1 MTQALLIIGNRNY
14 SSWSLRGWL
23 ALAKSGA
30 EFEVRRLA
38 LGTPAFRSEIGRYSP
53 SGRVP
58 VLHHAGRIIWDSLA
72 IGEYAN
78 ETFADGGLWPADA
91 AARAHARSAGAEMH
105 SGFAALRAEL
115 PMNCR
120 ARDRAVVASPAL
132 ERDVDRIR
140 ALWRECRD
148 RFGAGGPW
156 LYGRWSIADAMYAPV
171 ASRFLTYG
179 IALDGLEAG
188 YAATVLADADL
199 AAWMSA
205 AAAEPEVLDEEERGR
220 PPEVHG

>member
-1 MTQALLIIGNRNY
+1 MTKALLVIGNRNY

-38 LGTPAFRSEIGRYSP
+38 LGTPEFRSEIGRYSP

-58 VLHHAGRIIWDSLA
+58 VLHHTGRIIWDSLA

-78 ETFADGGLWPADA
+78 ETFAGDGLWPTDT
-91 AARAHARSAGAEMH
+91 AARAHARSASAEMH
-105 SGFAALRAEL
+105 SGFAALRSEL

-120 ARDRAVVASPAL
+120 ARDRRVVASPAL
-132 ERDVDRIR
+132 EHDVERIR
-140 ALWRECRD
+140 TLWRESREH
-148 RFGAGGPW
+148 FGADGPW

-171 ASRFLTYG
+171 ASRFHTYG
-179 IALDGLEAG
+179 IELDGLAAE
-188 YAATVLADADL
+188 YAATALADSDL
-199 AAWMSA
+199 EAWMSA

-220 PPEVHG
+220 PPEVQG